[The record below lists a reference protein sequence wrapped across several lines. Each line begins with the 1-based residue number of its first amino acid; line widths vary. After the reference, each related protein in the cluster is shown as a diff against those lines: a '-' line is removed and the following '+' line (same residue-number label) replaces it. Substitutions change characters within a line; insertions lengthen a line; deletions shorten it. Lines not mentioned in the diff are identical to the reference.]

1 MALTVGELMVL
12 VETDDDRMRRGLAS
26 AETQARSA
34 GERIGDGLA
43 DASGDG
49 AERAGT
55 GMASRLGDSLKAG
68 LAGIGLAAGALLA
81 TGMSQALEQGQIV
94 AKLGAQLGATPAEAK
109 KYGEIAGDL
118 YADAITSDFQ
128 TAADAVKAVMKAGL
142 APPDATNKQIK
153 SMATK
158 AQDLASAFGDD
169 VGGATRA
176 VSKLLATGLAS
187 SAEEAFDLIAQGYK
201 TSANQGED
209 FLDTINEYSVQ
220 FKRVGLDAETAFG
233 LIDQA
238 MDKGA
243 RDSDQVADAIGQF
256 GEKALAGGSAVEA
269 AFESIGLDAD
279 DVAAKLKK
287 GGKDGQAAL
296 QMTTDALRGTKDET
310 TKLNAA
316 TALFGDPG
324 TVMGDAL
331 FALDPASAAASSGM
345 DKARGAAKNL
355 GDGLRDNAAHSIAQF
370 KQSFQQGLVEFLGNT
385 VIPALTDFASF
396 LVEHKEELKAFA
408 AVITAVVVPALILL
422 GSKALWA
429 GLQMAKAWVA
439 GLGPIG
445 WIGLIIG
452 GLVVLVIAYW
462 DDIRKYTLE
471 AWDWVVGKLTWAKD
485 RALAIIALLGAI
497 PGMVGGFFGD
507 AKDWAVRKM
516 VELIVWAS
524 GLPGRIGSS
533 IAGLAGTLYSA
544 ARNYFG
550 GLKDKAVERVL
561 SLVSWMRGMPGRIS
575 SAIGSLS
582 GLLVEKGRDIVRGL
596 LSGVRSMGGWL
607 RSQLISFAK
616 SMIPGP
622 IAKAL
627 GISSPSKVMR
637 DRIGRWIPAGI
648 VEGVKGGAGAV
659 ARTMANLV
667 PAPSLPS
674 FAPAG
679 AGAAMGGYGSPFAA
693 QSTGGALVHIDNW
706 NAADHGSPDD
716 NARALEWLAK
726 GRG

>member
-12 VETDDDRMRRGLAS
+12 VEADDTRMKSGLND
-26 AETQARSA
+26 AETQARRA
-34 GERIGDGLA
+34 GERIGEGLA
-43 DASGDG
+43 DAAGDG
-49 AERAGT
+49 AEAAGDSIAT
-55 GMASRLGDSLKAG
+55 RLGDSLKAG
-68 LAGIGLAAGALLA
+68 LAGVGLAAGALLA
-81 TGMSQALEQGQIV
+81 AGMSQALEQGQIV

-158 AQDLASAFGDD
+158 AQDLASAFGED

-176 VSKLLATGLAS
+176 VSQLLATGLAS
-187 SAEEAFDLIAQGYK
+187 SAEEAFDLIAQGYQ
-201 TSANQGED
+201 TSANKGED

-220 FKRVGLDAETAFG
+220 FKRVGLDGQTAFG

-385 VIPALTDFASF
+385 VIPALMGFAGF
-396 LVEHKEELKAFA
+396 LVDHKEELKAFA
-408 AVITAVVVPALILL
+408 TVITAVVVPALLLL
-422 GSKALWA
+422 GGKALWA
-429 GLQMAKAWVA
+429 GMQMARAWVL

-445 WIGLIIG
+445 WIGLTIA
-452 GLVVLVIAYW
+452 GLVILIIAYW
-462 DDIRKYTLE
+462 DDVKKYTLI
-471 AWDWVVGKLTWAKD
+471 AWDWVVGKLIWAKD
-485 RALAIIALLGAI
+485 GVLEAISFLGAV
-497 PGMVGGFFGD
+497 PGMVSDFFGD
-507 AKDWAVRKM
+507 AKDYAVKKTLELLAWCSALPGRIGSAISGLGSLLWSRAGIAWQKFRDGTTRKVLSM
-516 VELIVWAS
+516 ISWVS
-524 GLPGRIGSS
+524 GLPGRI
-533 IAGLAGTLYSA
+533 A
-544 ARNYFG
+544 
-550 GLKDKAVERVL
+550 
-561 SLVSWMRGMPGRIS
+561 
-575 SAIGSLS
+575 SAIGDLNSLLYS
-582 GLLVEKGRDIVRGL
+582 KGMDIVFGL
-596 LSGVRSMGGWL
+596 WNG
-607 RSQLISFAK
+607 IK
-616 SMIPGP
+616 SMRSWLKSTLMSWAKDLIPGP

-627 GISSPSKVMR
+627 GINSPSKVMR
-637 DRIGRWIPAGI
+637 DRIGRWIPAGV
-648 VEGVKGGAGAV
+648 VEGIKGGYGAV
-659 ARTMANLV
+659 RAAMTSLV
-667 PAPSLPS
+667 PTPSLPAL
-674 FAPAG
+674 APAG
-679 AGAAMGGYGSPFAA
+679 AGAAGAYGSPFAA
-693 QSTGGALVHIDNW
+693 QSTGGALVQIENW
-706 NAADHGSPDD
+706 NAAEHGSPDD